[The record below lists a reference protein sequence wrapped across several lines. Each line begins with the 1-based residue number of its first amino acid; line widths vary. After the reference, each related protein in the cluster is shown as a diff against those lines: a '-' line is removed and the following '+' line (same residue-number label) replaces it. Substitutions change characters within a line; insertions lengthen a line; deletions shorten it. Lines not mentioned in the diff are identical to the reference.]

1 MVEDDEDVRTYST
14 ETLRELG
21 YLVLEAANAREAL
34 KMMQAHPEVSLLFT
48 DVGLPGGMNGR
59 QLAQEARIRRQN
71 LKVLFTTAYARN
83 AIVHEGRLDP
93 GVELLTKP
101 FTQAALGEKLRDI
114 LDARTTPARVLV
126 VEDETLIQLIATEY
140 LEEAGLKVDT
150 AATAAEALSKLQLIP
165 GGVDAVIVDMGLPD
179 RKGEDLVREIRSI
192 YPSLPI
198 IIASGHAK
206 DHLRSLFQGLN
217 SISVVAKPYTAEQLR
232 GALRDGG
239 ISSAGG
245 SDRAQSP
252 R

>member
-1 MVEDDEDVRTYST
+1 
-14 ETLRELG
+14 
-21 YLVLEAANAREAL
+21 
-34 KMMQAHPEVSLLFT
+34 
-48 DVGLPGGMNGR
+48 
-59 QLAQEARIRRQN
+59 
-71 LKVLFTTAYARN
+71 
-83 AIVHEGRLDP
+83 
-93 GVELLTKP
+93 
-101 FTQAALGEKLRDI
+101 
-114 LDARTTPARVLV
+114 
-126 VEDETLIQLIATEY
+126 
-140 LEEAGLKVDT
+140 VDT